1 MFAYTI
7 ANFMVF
13 HSRFEFWRAYL
24 SRTYGERN
32 SFFIAGCILY
42 AAFPALHMIQNMFLL
57 FLFNIKAEALSAGVG
72 FGIRIKMGKGQ
83 ENIEDRAGCGMGLLR
98 DLESRDSE
106 VSFPKSSNPKISAFF
121 GDSDRFLD
129 ILGFFPT
136 PEEIFR
142 KVLKVDTFEG
152 RC

>member
-72 FGIRIKMGKGQ
+72 FGIRIKMGKG
-83 ENIEDRAGCGMGLLR
+83 RK
-98 DLESRDSE
+98 ESRTELAKGCD
-106 VSFPKSSNPKISAFF
+106 FY
-121 GDSDRFLD
+121 G
-129 ILGFFPT
+129 ILGFFPRT
-136 PEEIFR
+136 EEIFR
-142 KVLKVDTFEG
+142 KVLRVDKSSKSI
-152 RC
+152 